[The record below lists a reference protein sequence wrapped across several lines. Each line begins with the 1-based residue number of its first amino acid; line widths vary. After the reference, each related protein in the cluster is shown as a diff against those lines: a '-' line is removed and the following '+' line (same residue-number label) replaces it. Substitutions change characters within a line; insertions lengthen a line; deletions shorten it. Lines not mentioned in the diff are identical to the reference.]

1 MSLASIVLSWVIIAQ
16 IANCIG
22 SASFVKCQIMW
33 VGIAQSGWSLL
44 SMCNT
49 WVVLHRVWD
58 SFMWRFKRKQIGGYL
73 KFIDNCD
80 VLTVV
85 EGEIE
90 TEEIVE
96 NLLNLFDPKWHWQLR
111 KMDDYMYLVRFLP
124 HKQISATLISD
135 TTYFKL
141 EFWLH
146 WRHGME
152 M

>member
-1 MSLASIVLSWVIIAQ
+1 
-16 IANCIG
+16 
-22 SASFVKCQIMW
+22 
-33 VGIAQSGWSLL
+33 
-44 SMCNT
+44 
-49 WVVLHRVWD
+49 
-58 SFMWRFKRKQIGGYL
+58 MWRFKRKQIGGGGGYL

-96 NLLNLFDPKWHWQLR
+96 NLLNLFDTKWHWQLR
-111 KMDDYMYLVRFLP
+111 KMDDYTYLVRFPP

-146 WRHGME
+146 
-152 M
+152 

>member
-1 MSLASIVLSWVIIAQ
+1 LKPLELVQYL
-16 IANCIG
+16 G
-22 SASFVKCQIMW
+22 SA
-33 VGIAQSGWSLL
+33 AQGLGFFHVEVQEEA
-44 SMCNT
+44 N
-49 WVVLHRVWD
+49 RGG
-58 SFMWRFKRKQIGGYL
+58 GGYL